1 LKKEE
6 MEDRKVEAIKER
18 IKFYTELLKLMFAL
32 EIAVGGGV
40 VGLSFKLPSIEAK
53 LFIGLGLV
61 LEVVAIC
68 KFYII

>member
-40 VGLSFKLPSIEAK
+40 VGLNFHQ
-53 LFIGLGLV
+53 
-61 LEVVAIC
+61 
-68 KFYII
+68 